1 MKIFG
6 DIEKNVTKAA
16 AELGDEIFL
25 RVWGSSI
32 GGYPGKSFSDVYVH
46 KDYTGLDNESESWPK
61 VVKKYNEMFDGNYNA
76 GNVAFS
82 KSLEMW
88 GNYSELQRSLPE
100 LSSPVLSSKPAFYN
114 KKSYPFK
121 N

>member
-1 MKIFG
+1 MLFYKSKPGEGENFWRYR
-6 DIEKNVTKAA
+6 KNVTKAA

-25 RVWGSSI
+25 RVWSSSI
-32 GGYPGKSFSDVYVH
+32 GGYPGKSFSDVLH

-76 GNVAFS
+76 SNVAFS

-88 GNYSELQRSLPE
+88 GNYSEL
-100 LSSPVLSSKPAFYN
+100 
-114 KKSYPFK
+114 
-121 N
+121 